1 MGAAA
6 SLTLAQR
13 RTQRMRAVFAEC
25 RAAGLD
31 DSARRELVRNIT
43 GRESLKD
50 CTMGQL
56 ADIVDHLRRKSGRVG
71 ARADNPWAFVFG
83 ASADRRPLLQ
93 KCYRL
98 AQRLG
103 ALQDPPVAVVP
114 PHYVEGIAARML
126 GAETRLQF
134 CDPDTLWRVVAAL
147 NKHLQRHGG

>member
-1 MGAAA
+1 MATP
-6 SLTLAQR
+6 LTLAQR
-13 RTQRMRAVFAEC
+13 RNQRMRAVFAEC

-31 DSARRELVRNIT
+31 ESARHELVRNLT

-50 CTMGQL
+50 CTMGEL
-56 ADIVDHLRRKSGRVG
+56 AEVVEHLRRKSGRTG
-71 ARADNPWAFVFG
+71 ARPDNPWAFVF
-83 ASADRRPLLQ
+83 AATADRRPMLQ

-103 ALQDPPVAVVP
+103 KLQDPPVPVVP

-134 CDPDTLWRVVAAL
+134 CDPDTLWKVIAAL
-147 NKHLQRHGG
+147 NTHLRRLDR